1 MAAQRRQY
9 TPEFKQEAV
18 RLITE
23 GGVSMARAAR
33 DLGVSRS
40 LLGKWKK
47 QIEDAEGTGLRVFPG
62 HGNPI
67 DEELVRLRREVKVLR
82 EERDILKRQHLSSG
96 RERNEIR
103 FHPGAAESAHGAS
116 ALWTP

>member
-1 MAAQRRQY
+1 MIIQRRQY

-23 GGVSMARAAR
+23 GGVSTARAAR

-47 QIEDAEGTGLRVFPG
+47 QIEGARGTGLHVFPG

-67 DEELVRLRREVKVLR
+67 DEEIVRLRREVKVLR
-82 EERDILKRQHLSSG
+82 EERDILKK
-96 RERNEIR
+96 
-103 FHPGAAESAHGAS
+103 AALIFGQVSR
-116 ALWTP
+116 

>member
-1 MAAQRRQY
+1 MVVQRRQY
-9 TPEFKQEAV
+9 TAEFKQEAV

-23 GGVSMARAAR
+23 GGVSVARAAR

-47 QIEDAEGTGLRVFPG
+47 QIEDAQGTSLRVFPG

-67 DEELVRLRREVKVLR
+67 DEELIRLRREVKVLR
-82 EERDILKRQHLSSG
+82 EERDILKK
-96 RERNEIR
+96 
-103 FHPGAAESAHGAS
+103 AALIFGQAS
-116 ALWTP
+116 Q

>member
-1 MAAQRRQY
+1 MSAQRRQH
-9 TPEFKQEAV
+9 TAEFKQEAV

-23 GGVSMARAAR
+23 GGVSVARAAR

-47 QIEDAEGTGLRVFPG
+47 QIEEAKGTELRVFPG

-67 DEELVRLRREVKVLR
+67 NEELVRLQRENKILR
-82 EERDILKRQHLSSG
+82 EERDILKKCPCACWHTTTHENGL
-96 RERNEIR
+96 R
-103 FHPGAAESAHGAS
+103 F
-116 ALWTP
+116 ALCW

>member
-18 RLITE
+18 RLITQ
-23 GGVSMARAAR
+23 GGVSIARAAR

-40 LLGKWKK
+40 LLGKWKQ
-47 QIEDAEGTGLRVFPG
+47 QIEDAGQIGHRVFPG

-67 DEELVRLRREVKVLR
+67 DEELVRLRREVKILR
-82 EERDILKRQHLSSG
+82 EERDILKK
-96 RERNEIR
+96 
-103 FHPGAAESAHGAS
+103 AALIFGQG
-116 ALWTP
+116 LK

>member
-23 GGVSMARAAR
+23 GGVSVARAAR

-40 LLGKWKK
+40 LLGKWK
-47 QIEDAEGTGLRVFPG
+47 QQLEDGPGTALRVFPG
-62 HGNPI
+62 HGNAI

-82 EERDILKRQHLSSG
+82 EERDILASQRSS
-96 RERNEIR
+96 
-103 FHPGAAESAHGAS
+103 
-116 ALWTP
+116 

>member
-1 MAAQRRQY
+1 MTAQRRQY
-9 TPEFKQEAV
+9 TPEFKREAV
-18 RLITE
+18 RLVTE

-40 LLGKWKK
+40 LLAKWKK

-67 DEELVRLRREVKVLR
+67 DEELVRLRRENAILR
-82 EERDILKRQHLSSG
+82 EERDILKK
-96 RERNEIR
+96 
-103 FHPGAAESAHGAS
+103 AALIFGQG
-116 ALWTP
+116 PK

>member
-1 MAAQRRQY
+1 MVAQRRQY

-23 GGVSMARAAR
+23 GGVSVARAAR
-33 DLGVSRS
+33 DLGVPRS

-47 QIEDAEGTGLRVFPG
+47 QIKGAEEMELRVFPG

-67 DEELVRLRREVKVLR
+67 NEELVRLQRENKILR
-82 EERDILKRQHLSSG
+82 EERDILKK
-96 RERNEIR
+96 
-103 FHPGAAESAHGAS
+103 AALIFGQG
-116 ALWTP
+116 PK

>member
-1 MAAQRRQY
+1 MSVQRRQY

-18 RLITE
+18 RLITA
-23 GGVSMARAAR
+23 GGVSVARAAR

-47 QIEDAEGTGLRVFPG
+47 QIEGAQGTGLRVFPG
-62 HGNPI
+62 NGNPI

-82 EERDILKRQHLSSG
+82 EERDILKK
-96 RERNEIR
+96 
-103 FHPGAAESAHGAS
+103 AALIFGQG
-116 ALWTP
+116 PK

>member
-1 MAAQRRQY
+1 MVAQRRQY

-23 GGVSMARAAR
+23 GGVSVARAAR

-47 QIEDAEGTGLRVFPG
+47 QIEGAEGTELRVFPG

-67 DEELVRLRREVKVLR
+67 NEELVRLQRENKILR
-82 EERDILKRQHLSSG
+82 EERDILKK
-96 RERNEIR
+96 
-103 FHPGAAESAHGAS
+103 AALIFGQGSK
-116 ALWTP
+116 

>member
-33 DLGVSRS
+33 DLGISRS
-40 LLGKWKK
+40 LLGKWKR
-47 QIEDAEGTGLRVFPG
+47 QIEDAKETGHRVFPG
-62 HGNPI
+62 HGNPL
-67 DEELVRLRREVKVLR
+67 DEELVRLRREVKILR
-82 EERDILKRQHLSSG
+82 QERDILKK
-96 RERNEIR
+96 
-103 FHPGAAESAHGAS
+103 AALIFGQG
-116 ALWTP
+116 PQ